1 MPVMEILVA
10 LGVAALAAD
19 SITVVEWLARFAGR
33 AGRWWREHKRE

>member
-19 SITVVEWLARFAGR
+19 SITVIERLGELVGR
-33 AGRWWREHKRE
+33 AWRWWREHKRE